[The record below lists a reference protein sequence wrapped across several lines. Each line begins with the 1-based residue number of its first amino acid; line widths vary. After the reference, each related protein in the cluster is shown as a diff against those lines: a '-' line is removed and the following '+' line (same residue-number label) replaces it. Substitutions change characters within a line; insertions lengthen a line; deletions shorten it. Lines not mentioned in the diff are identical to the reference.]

1 MTTSEGVSR
10 DKSNLCS
17 VDSINESG
25 GAEKT
30 FALSEGG
37 RARLQLGR
45 ISYTNSLRNRKRDS
59 EVVTYPTR
67 SNIKR
72 EELLVGKLSYMTF
85 AGSYGGFDPPL
96 LPPSHPVC
104 GRNTWMEILHSMRL
118 C

>member
-10 DKSNLCS
+10 DKSDLCS

-25 GAEKT
+25 AAET

-37 RARLQLGR
+37 RARVQLGR

-59 EVVTYPTR
+59 EVVSYPTR

-72 EELLVGKLSYMTF
+72 EELLVGEGAVTYDILRALDLRS
-85 AGSYGGFDPPL
+85 FDPL
-96 LPPSHPVC
+96 LPS
-104 GRNTWMEILHSMRL
+104 S
-118 C
+118 

>member
-25 GAEKT
+25 GAET

-37 RARLQLGR
+37 RARVQLGR

-72 EELLVGKLSYMTF
+72 EELLVVGELSHMTC
-85 AGSYGGFDPPL
+85 AGS
-96 LPPSHPVC
+96 
-104 GRNTWMEILHSMRL
+104 
-118 C
+118 

>member
-25 GAEKT
+25 GAET

-85 AGSYGGFDPPL
+85 AVS
-96 LPPSHPVC
+96 
-104 GRNTWMEILHSMRL
+104 
-118 C
+118 